1 MRDANSRFCRSSPG
15 GLRPKSLGAHIP
27 SCHGAVGCRM
37 RFEVRGR
44 SAKSVKYIY
53 VLVLEHWWWPEP
65 TPMQTKLRLKSIAN
79 AKVG

>member
-1 MRDANSRFCRSSPG
+1 
-15 GLRPKSLGAHIP
+15 
-27 SCHGAVGCRM
+27 M